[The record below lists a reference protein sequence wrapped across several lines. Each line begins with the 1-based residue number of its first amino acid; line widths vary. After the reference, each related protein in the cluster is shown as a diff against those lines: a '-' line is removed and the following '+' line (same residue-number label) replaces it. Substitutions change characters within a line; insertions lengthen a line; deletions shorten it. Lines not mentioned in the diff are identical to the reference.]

1 MPFELHPDMSVRG
14 VSLVEYFG
22 VEAEAL
28 SRFYQQLGVRASGF
42 GLPMRLP
49 TVIANTH
56 AALMLTEYA
65 GDLGR
70 FEELRRGIFRCYFAE
85 GRNLADEAVLLDCAE
100 RSGLHPESG
109 LASVMRPRYEDR
121 LDQARA
127 EAERF
132 GVIGT
137 PTWVVDGLYRAVG
150 AQPYELLREGLLR
163 IAAGG
168 MPPLPFLKMWWL
180 RLD

>member
-65 GDLGR
+65 GDLEGLR
-70 FEELRRGIFRCYFAE
+70 SCAVAFFDAISRRAAISLTKRCCWTVLSGQGSIRRAGLRASCDRGTRTGWIRRGPR
-85 GRNLADEAVLLDCAE
+85 RSDLA
-100 RSGLHPESG
+100 
-109 LASVMRPRYEDR
+109 
-121 LDQARA
+121 
-127 EAERF
+127 
-132 GVIGT
+132 
-137 PTWVVDGLYRAVG
+137 
-150 AQPYELLREGLLR
+150 
-163 IAAGG
+163 
-168 MPPLPFLKMWWL
+168 
-180 RLD
+180 

>member
-1 MPFELHPDMSVRG
+1 MPFELHPDMPVSG
-14 VSLVEYFG
+14 VSPAEYFG
-22 VEAEAL
+22 VEAEWL
-28 SRFYQQLGVRASGF
+28 PRFHQELGVRASGF
-42 GLPMRLP
+42 GLPMRQP

-56 AALMLTEYA
+56 AALMLSEYA
-65 GDLGR
+65 RDRGR
-70 FEELRRGIFRCYFAE
+70 FEDLRRVIFRCYFAE
-85 GRNLADEAVLLDCAE
+85 GRQLADEAVLLDCAE
-100 RSGLHPESG
+100 RSGLHLENG
-109 LASVMRPRYEDR
+109 LATVMRPRFEAR
-121 LDQARA
+121 LGQGRA

-163 IAAGG
+163 IAGG
-168 MPPLPFLKMWWL
+168 RMPPLPFLKMWWL